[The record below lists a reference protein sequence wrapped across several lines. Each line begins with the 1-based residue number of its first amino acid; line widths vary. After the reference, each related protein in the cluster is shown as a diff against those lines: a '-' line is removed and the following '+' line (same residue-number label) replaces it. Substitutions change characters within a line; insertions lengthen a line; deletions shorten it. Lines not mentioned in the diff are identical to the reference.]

1 MTRNKIKNYI
11 FNFHGIDL
19 KIPEFE
25 LNSVQESLKNIEDLF
40 ESSYA
45 ISEESKKKII
55 DYYLKFYKYNIKKAM
70 KYLDQDLEFKNIKF
84 FVNNDEGKSIDKL
97 GMYYID
103 KHNILSRAISTLEYI
118 FEGYENDNL
127 VSYGAIGE
135 CILKSNEDKYLY
147 KSVMRIDDDVD
158 TIILII

>member
-25 LNSVQESLKNIEDLF
+25 LNSVQESLKNIEDPF

-55 DYYLKFYKYNIKKAM
+55 DYYLKFYK
-70 KYLDQDLEFKNIKF
+70 
-84 FVNNDEGKSIDKL
+84 
-97 GMYYID
+97 
-103 KHNILSRAISTLEYI
+103 
-118 FEGYENDNL
+118 
-127 VSYGAIGE
+127 
-135 CILKSNEDKYLY
+135 
-147 KSVMRIDDDVD
+147 
-158 TIILII
+158 